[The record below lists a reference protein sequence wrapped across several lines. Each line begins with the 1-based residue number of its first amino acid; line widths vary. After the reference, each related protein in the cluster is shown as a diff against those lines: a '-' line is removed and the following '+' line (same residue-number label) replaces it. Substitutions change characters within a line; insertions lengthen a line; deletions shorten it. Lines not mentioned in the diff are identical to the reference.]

1 MENAESG
8 APVRNGL
15 ALGALMCLT
24 SMVSIQFGVALSAP
38 AIALHG
44 PMGTAWLRL
53 AFASAMLLVLVRPR
67 FHRYSRRQWTMAL
80 ALGATTT
87 VMNICLFSAMQRI
100 PLGLAVAIDF
110 LGPLAVATLGYGLG
124 WRLAWPLL
132 AGAGV
137 LFLSYDGVGWVGNL
151 PGVLFAG
158 GAAVCWATYILL
170 TKKVGAAFEGLDGLA
185 MSLAAAALV
194 ATPFGLVQGLSG
206 LTLEGV
212 ATMVGIAIL
221 VPLMPY
227 ALEMIALRRM
237 PTSAFGIL
245 MSLEP
250 AFGAL
255 AGFLILAQPM
265 TASQMAGMALVVA
278 ASIGATAS
286 GRGE

>member
-1 MENAESG
+1 MAASG
-8 APVRNGL
+8 RRR
-15 ALGALMCLT
+15 GA
-24 SMVSIQFGVALSAP
+24 V
-38 AIALHG
+38 
-44 PMGTAWLRL
+44 
-53 AFASAMLLVLVRPR
+53 
-67 FHRYSRRQWTMAL
+67 
-80 ALGATTT
+80 
-87 VMNICLFSAMQRI
+87 
-100 PLGLAVAIDF
+100 
-110 LGPLAVATLGYGLG
+110 
-124 WRLAWPLL
+124 
-132 AGAGV
+132 
-137 LFLSYDGVGWVGNL
+137 LSYDGVGWVGNL

-212 ATMVGIAIL
+212 AAMVGIAIL

-265 TASQMAGMALVVA
+265 TASQMTGMVLVVA